1 MMNIIDFNRRIMI
14 QYLHIM
20 FPLEFV
26 SDMGFV
32 VGDAIPVNV
41 DMYSQ
46 PSIFV
51 FHHVKNNEA
60 VFHPIQSLN

>member
-1 MMNIIDFNRRIMI
+1 MMNIIDFNRRIVT

-32 VGDAIPVNV
+32 IGDAASVIA
-41 DMYSQ
+41 DTYSQ
-46 PSIFV
+46 PSIFI